1 MTLEVADLLT
11 GIEEARVRLVGAR
24 ARPRRKNVQDVDSS
38 RTLRPGLVRSLCSL
52 LLAVLA
58 AAPVARAVPLEH
70 VEVAPGVHVFTT
82 APDGYVQNGNSVV
95 IVDADGVLV
104 FDTFTRPSTAK
115 SLVAEIRKLTKAP
128 VRTIV
133 NSHWHPDHWFG
144 NQALLEAFPGAEVI
158 TSEEMRRLLLT
169 TAGTWKPRFEAALR
183 QNPDPLERGFLEE
196 ALTVKQR
203 FPTLTYGDQLILHRG
218 GREIRLTS
226 MVGDARGTTV
236 LYLPALRLVATG
248 DVLSG
253 PVPYFTPPLG
263 QHARSLRTIRA
274 LEPAIIVPGH
284 GPVRKDTR
292 DLDRELALFDAIVSQ
307 VRAAQER
314 GLITVDEVKKAVD
327 VETLRAGFTGGD
339 AALDAQFK
347 RYVSRMIENAYREAR
362 DDKFWTE

>member
-1 MTLEVADLLT
+1 VL
-11 GIEEARVRLVGAR
+11 
-24 ARPRRKNVQDVDSS
+24 S
-38 RTLRPGLVRSLCSL
+38 
-52 LLAVLA
+52 AV
-58 AAPVARAVPLEH
+58 PVAHAVPLEH
-70 VEVAPGVHVFTT
+70 VEVVPGVHVFTT

-95 IVDADGVLV
+95 IVDPDGVLV

-115 SLVAEIRKLTKAP
+115 ALVAEIRKLTKAP

-144 NQALLEAFPGAEVI
+144 NQAILEAFPGAEVI

-169 TAGTWKPRFEAALR
+169 TAGTWKPRFEAALK
-183 QNPDPLERGFLEE
+183 QNPTDPLERGFLEE
-196 ALTVKQR
+196 ALRVSFR
-203 FPTLTYGDQLILHRG
+203 FPTITYGEQLVLFRN

-236 LYLPALRLVATG
+236 LYLPAQRLVATG

-263 QHARSLRTIRA
+263 QHAKSLRTIRA

-292 DLDRELALFDAIVSQ
+292 DLDRELALFDAIVGQ
-307 VRAAQER
+307 VKTATER

-327 VETLRAGFTGGD
+327 VESLRPGFTGGD

-362 DDKFWTE
+362 DDKLWTE

>member
-1 MTLEVADLLT
+1 M
-11 GIEEARVRLVGAR
+11 R
-24 ARPRRKNVQDVDSS
+24 S
-38 RTLRPGLVRSLCSL
+38 LRPLV
-52 LLAVLA
+52 LAVLS
-58 AAPVARAVPLEH
+58 AAPVAYAVPLEH

-95 IVDADGVLV
+95 IVDPDGVLV

-115 SLVAEIRKLTKAP
+115 ALVAEIRKLTKAP

-144 NQALLEAFPGAEVI
+144 NQAILDAFPGAEVI
-158 TSEEMRRLLLT
+158 TSEENRRLLQT
-169 TAGTWKPRFEAALR
+169 TAGTWKPRFEAALK
-183 QNPDPLERGFLEE
+183 QNPTDPLERGFLEE
-196 ALTVKQR
+196 AVAVKMR
-203 FPTLTYGDQLILHRG
+203 FPTVTYGDQLVLYRG
-218 GREIRLTS
+218 GREIRLMS

-236 LYLPALRLVATG
+236 LWLPAQKLVATG

-274 LEPAIIVPGH
+274 LEPAVIVPGH
-284 GPVRKDTR
+284 GPVRRDTS
-292 DLDRELALFDAIVSQ
+292 DLDRELGLFEAIVSQ
-307 VRAAQER
+307 VRLAQER

-327 VETLRAGFTGGD
+327 VEPLRAGFSHGD
-339 AALDAQFK
+339 AALDEKFR
-347 RYVSRMIENAYREAR
+347 RYVSRMIENAYRESR

>member
-1 MTLEVADLLT
+1 
-11 GIEEARVRLVGAR
+11 VRPLFIV
-24 ARPRRKNVQDVDSS
+24 S
-38 RTLRPGLVRSLCSL
+38 SL
-52 LLAVLA
+52 LVSSIAG
-58 AAPVARAVPLEH
+58 AVPLEH

-82 APDGYVQNGNSVV
+82 APDGYVPNGNSVV

-115 SLVAEIRKLTKAP
+115 SLLTEIRKLTKAP

-144 NQALLEAFPGAEVI
+144 NQAILEAFPGAEVI
-158 TSEEMRRLLLT
+158 TSEETRRLLLT
-169 TAGTWKPRFEAALR
+169 TAGTWKPRFEAELR
-183 QNPDPLERGFLEE
+183 KNPTDPLDRGFLEE
-196 ALTVKQR
+196 ATQVTFR
-203 FPTLTYGDQLILHRG
+203 FPTVTYGDQLVLYRG
-218 GREIRLTS
+218 GREIRLMS

-236 LYLPALRLVATG
+236 LWLPAQRLVATG

-263 QHARSLRTIRA
+263 QHAQSLRKIRA
-274 LEPAIIVPGH
+274 LEPALIVPGH

-292 DLDRELALFDAIVSQ
+292 DLDRELALFDAVVGQ
-307 VRAAQER
+307 VRTATER

-327 VETLRAGFTGGD
+327 VDSLRAGFTAGD
-339 AALDAQFK
+339 PKLDDKFR
-347 RYVSRMIENAYREAR
+347 RYVGRMVENAYREAR